1 MQSSKFLAGLC
12 LLAFPL
18 LSAAQTPPPG
28 GRGAAPQAPARSP
41 FLISRPVPDNA
52 SVERGKSA
60 FVQACGFCH
69 GPNATG
75 GEGPDLLRSAVA
87 LRDEGGDELGPV
99 IRAGKPGMPAFP
111 QMSDA
116 QIKDIAA
123 FIRTR
128 QQDAIDR
135 GSYKLKPVNT
145 GDAAKGK
152 PFFAAN
158 CAGCHTGQPN
168 KGKDLKGVAAK
179 YDEAVLMGR
188 IVYPGGRAGGKAA
201 VKVTAGTQTIEGHLE
216 YLDDFE
222 VALRDASGEYHG
234 FTRGPSVKVDVE
246 DPLAGH
252 EKLMKSFNDTDL
264 HNVLA
269 YVVTLK

>member
-1 MQSSKFLAGLC
+1 MHSPQFLAGFC
-12 LLAFPL
+12 LLALPL
-18 LSAAQTPPPG
+18 VSAAQAPPAG
-28 GRGAAPQAPARSP
+28 GRGPAAPVRSP
-41 FLISRPVPDNA
+41 FLISRPVPDTA
-52 SVERGKSA
+52 AVERGKSA

-99 IRAGKPGMPAFP
+99 IRAGRTGMPPFP
-111 QMSDA
+111 QMADA

-135 GSYKLKPVNT
+135 NSYKLKPVNT
-145 GDAAKGK
+145 GDAAMGK
-152 PFFAAN
+152 VFFAAK
-158 CAGCHTGQPN
+158 CASCHTGPR
-168 KGKDLKGVAAK
+168 DLRGVGAK
-179 YDEAVLMGR
+179 YDEAALMAR
-188 IVYPGGRAGGKAA
+188 IVYPAGRGGANRSQ
-201 VKVTAGTQTIEGHLE
+201 VKVTAAGRVYQGRLE

-222 VALRDASGEYHG
+222 VAVRDAGGEYHG
-234 FTRGPSVKVDVE
+234 FNRDSTVKIEVE

-252 EKLMKSFNDTDL
+252 ERLMKAFNDTDL

-269 YVVTLK
+269 YVETMK

>member
-1 MQSSKFLAGLC
+1 MHRAITHRFQLLGVC
-12 LLAFPL
+12 LLALPL
-18 LSAAQTPPPG
+18 ALSAQAQTPAQG
-28 GRGAAPQAPARSP
+28 GRAPAAPVRSP
-41 FLISRPVPDNA
+41 FLISRPVPDSA

-99 IRAGKPGMPAFP
+99 IRNGKPGMPPFP

-116 QIKDIAA
+116 QIKDVAA

-135 GSYKLKPVNT
+135 NSYKLKPVNT

-152 PFFAAN
+152 AFFGAN
-158 CAGCHTGQPN
+158 CASCHTGA
-168 KGKDLKGVAAK
+168 KDLKGVAGK

-201 VKVTAGTQTIEGHLE
+201 VKVTSGTSTVEGKLE

-234 FTRGPSVKVDVE
+234 FTRGPAVKVVVD